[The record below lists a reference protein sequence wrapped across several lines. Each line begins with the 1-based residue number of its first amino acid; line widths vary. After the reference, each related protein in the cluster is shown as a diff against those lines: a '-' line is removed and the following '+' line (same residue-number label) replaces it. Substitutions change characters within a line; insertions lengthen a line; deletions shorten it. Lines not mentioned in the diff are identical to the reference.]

1 MIITL
6 EYPFTELYK
15 AGYTHVG
22 NEGRKLIT
30 LKKFNGELVGT
41 SYARYLM
48 AVKLGRFL
56 TDQEEVD
63 HIDDN
68 KTNDDPNNLQILTP
82 EQNREKQR
90 LHYIN
95 NVQQKFDLACP
106 NCGKVFI
113 LSERDMHNKIRQI
126 QKNGYTGLIYC
137 SRSCSS
143 IFNKILKPGNF
154 NSGVVGLTIAED
166 QIQRIKSLKRQG
178 FSSYKISEQL
188 GIARNTV
195 MKYW

>member
-6 EYPFTELYK
+6 EYPFTELYN
-15 AGYTHVG
+15 AGYTHVS

-48 AVKLGRFL
+48 SVKLGRFL

-68 KTNDDPNNLQILTP
+68 RTNDDPNNLQILTP

-106 NCGKVFI
+106 YCGKVFI

>member
-6 EYPFTELYK
+6 EYPFTELYN

-63 HIDDN
+63 HIDNN

-95 NVQQKFDLACP
+95 NVQQKFELVCP
-106 NCGKVFI
+106 NCGCNFSLTEREMNGRFI
-113 LSERDMHNKIRQI
+113 QIR
-126 QKNGYTGLIYC
+126 KNASLGLIYC
-137 SRSCSS
+137 SSSCSS
-143 IFNKILKPGNF
+143 IFNKLLNPTSSTIGTPITDEKIKNIKRLK
-154 NSGVVGLTIAED
+154 
-166 QIQRIKSLKRQG
+166 QQG

>member
-6 EYPFTELYK
+6 EYPFTELYN

-63 HIDDN
+63 HIDNN

-95 NVQQKFDLACP
+95 SVQQKFDLACP
-106 NCGKVFI
+106 YCGKDFT
-113 LSERDMHNKIRQI
+113 LTEREMGGRITQI
-126 QKNGYTGLIYC
+126 QKNNSIGLIYC
-137 SRSCSS
+137 STNCAG
-143 IFNKILKPGNF
+143 IFNSLINPSIKIGK
-154 NSGVVGLTIAED
+154 TITED
-166 QIQRIKSLKRQG
+166 QIENIRSLKRRG
-178 FSSYKISEQL
+178 FSSYKISEKL
-188 GIARNTV
+188 AIARNTV

>member
-1 MIITL
+1 MKIDL
-6 EYPFTELYK
+6 EYPYNTLWNN
-15 AGYTHVG
+15 GYIVI
-22 NEGRKLIT
+22 NPEGRRNVVL
-30 LKKFNGELVGT
+30 FNSQIDRSTV
-41 SYARYLM
+41 SFARYLM
-48 AVKLGRFL
+48 SVKLGRFL

-106 NCGKVFI
+106 YCGKDFT
-113 LSERDMHNKIRQI
+113 LTERDMKMRFDYFH
-126 QKNGYTGLIYC
+126 KNNGSGLIYC
-137 SRSCSS
+137 SSSC
-143 IFNKILKPGNF
+143 NAKY
-154 NSGVVGLTIAED
+154 NSDTNPIGRPTDED
-166 QIQRIKSLKRQG
+166 LIQRIKSLRRHG
-178 FSSYKISEQL
+178 LSSYKIADQL
-188 GIARNTV
+188 KISRNTV

>member
-6 EYPFTELYK
+6 EYPFTELYN

-63 HIDDN
+63 HIDNN

-106 NCGKVFI
+106 YCGKDFT
-113 LSERDMHNKIRQI
+113 LTERDMKMKFDYFH
-126 QKNGYTGLIYC
+126 KNNGSGLIYC
-137 SRSCSS
+137 SSSC
-143 IFNKILKPGNF
+143 NAKY
-154 NSGVVGLTIAED
+154 NSDTNPIGRPTDED
-166 QIQRIKSLKRQG
+166 LIQRIKSLRKQG
-178 FSSYKISEQL
+178 LSSYKIADQL
-188 GIARNTV
+188 KISRNTV

>member
-1 MIITL
+1 MKIDL
-6 EYPFTELYK
+6 EYPFSSLWK
-15 AGYTHVG
+15 SGYIVV
-22 NEGRKLIT
+22 NSEGRRNVIL
-30 LKKFNGELVGT
+30 FNSQTNRSTV

-48 AVKLGRFL
+48 SVKLGRFL

-95 NVQQKFDLACP
+95 SVQQKFDLACP
-106 NCGKVFI
+106 YCGKDFT
-113 LSERDMHNKIRQI
+113 LTERDMKMKFDYFH
-126 QKNGYTGLIYC
+126 KNNGSGIVYG
-137 SRSCSS
+137 SSSC
-143 IFNKILKPGNF
+143 NAKY
-154 NSGVVGLTIAED
+154 NSDTNPIGRPTDED
-166 QIQRIKSLKRQG
+166 LIQRIKSLRRQG
-178 FSSYKISEQL
+178 LSSYKIADQL
-188 GIARNTV
+188 KISRNTV